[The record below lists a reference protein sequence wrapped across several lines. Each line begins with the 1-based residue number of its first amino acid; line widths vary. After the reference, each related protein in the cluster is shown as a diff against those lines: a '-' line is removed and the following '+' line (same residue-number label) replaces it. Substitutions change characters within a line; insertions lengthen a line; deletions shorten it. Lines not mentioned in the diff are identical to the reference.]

1 VNRLDNRVAVV
12 TGAGSGM
19 GRATALAAVAEG
31 ARVAAVDVNAEG
43 LAATVEQAEAPDRI
57 RAHVADVSDRV
68 AVEEAFAQVTDEFG
82 EPDALFNL
90 AGVFPMG
97 TITETSDEMFD
108 RIFAVNVRGVWL
120 MCQTFIG
127 RRIAAQA
134 PGTIV
139 NIASIAVFHAEPG
152 TAAYCASKGAVQAL
166 TRALAFDHAPH
177 GIRVNC
183 ICPGWVESGM
193 TAEALATDIRQRV
206 VERTPAR
213 RIGRPEDVAAAA
225 VFLASEEAGFFHGSP
240 LVLDGGF
247 TVGIDVYT

>member
-1 VNRLDNRVAVV
+1 V
-12 TGAGSGM
+12 
-19 GRATALAAVAEG
+19 EG
-31 ARVAAVDVNAEG
+31 V
-43 LAATVEQAEAPDRI
+43 
-57 RAHVADVSDRV
+57 
-68 AVEEAFAQVTDEFG
+68 FAKVTDELG

-90 AGVFPMG
+90 AGVFPTG
-97 TITETSDEMFD
+97 TILETTDEMLD
-108 RIFAVNVRGVWL
+108 RILAVNFRGVWL
-120 MCQTFIG
+120 MCQSFIA
-127 RRIAAQA
+127 RRLASGA

-139 NIASIAVFHAEPG
+139 NIASTAVFHAEPG
-152 TAAYCASKGAVQAL
+152 TPAYCASKGAVASL
-166 TRALAFDHAPH
+166 TRALAFDHGSD

-193 TAEALATDIRQRV
+193 TAEALATDIRPRV

-225 VFLASEEAGFFHGSP
+225 VFLAGEDAGFFHGSA